1 METDGTIS
9 GADAINI
16 SANILVDH
24 FSMLFAQNDGVV
36 PANSAE
42 VSSENEV
49 EMEKETQS
57 MPENEIT
64 MSTLST
70 RAKNAL
76 IKNNITSIEDLKKLS
91 SEEIENIEGLGKK
104 TITEILEFISR

>member
-1 METDGTIS
+1 MATYSEDM
-9 GADAINI
+9 
-16 SANILVDH
+16 VD
-24 FSMLFAQNDGVV
+24 
-36 PANSAE
+36 
-42 VSSENEV
+42 
-49 EMEKETQS
+49 MEKDATP

-76 IKNNITSIEDLKKLS
+76 IKNHITSIEDLKKLS